1 MVLFNEELQR
11 EYVLVCV
18 CVRRTEGH
26 GPFFLFFP
34 FSVLTTA
41 ARVRVITRWYA
52 YSAHGPGGIY
62 IIISFLRAR
71 ARLYERWLEGPCTA
85 ISRDVS
91 LLPFIFCTFRL
102 SRILNVLKALV
113 ESDGGEGGNV
123 LYFPSTSFFYD
134 GFVSVCPV

>member
-1 MVLFNEELQR
+1 M
-11 EYVLVCV
+11 CV

-41 ARVRVITRWYA
+41 AHVRVITRWYA

-71 ARLYERWLEGPCTA
+71 ASIRPTAGGTVHRDLARRFSSSVYFLYISFVTHLERIKSSCGIP
-85 ISRDVS
+85 R
-91 LLPFIFCTFRL
+91 RG
-102 SRILNVLKALV
+102 
-113 ESDGGEGGNV
+113 GGER
-123 LYFPSTSFFYD
+123 
-134 GFVSVCPV
+134 FVFS